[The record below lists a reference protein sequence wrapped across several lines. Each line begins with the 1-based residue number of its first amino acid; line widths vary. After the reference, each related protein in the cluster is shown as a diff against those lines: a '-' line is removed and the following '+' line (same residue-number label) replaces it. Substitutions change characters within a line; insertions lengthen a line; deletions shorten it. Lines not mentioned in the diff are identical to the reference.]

1 MLRQNTKIVHRGM
14 SIQQQAPAV
23 KRKKSKKKSKRLK
36 ARVFKQLP
44 RKLGEQ
50 EEKDEVHLVPVP
62 RRVSVFNFDGKASK
76 GQRLKKHEER
86 KEVLYRL
93 QTKAEAKEKKLVKGG
108 ARGFPLQAPNL
119 HGNKGFRDPGEEAK
133 T

>member
-1 MLRQNTKIVHRGM
+1 MMLLQNMKIPHRGM
-14 SIQQQAPAV
+14 SIQQQAPAL
-23 KRKKSKKKSKRLK
+23 KRKKCKKKSKRLK

-44 RKLGEQ
+44 RKL
-50 EEKDEVHLVPVP
+50 EEPGRKDEAHLVTVP
-62 RRVSVFNFDGKASK
+62 RRVSVFNVDGKENK
-76 GQRLKKHEER
+76 GQQLKKREEQ

-119 HGNKGFRDPGEEAK
+119 HGNKGFALW
-133 T
+133 

>member
-1 MLRQNTKIVHRGM
+1 MKIPHRGM
-14 SIQQQAPAV
+14 SIQQQAPAL
-23 KRKKSKKKSKRLK
+23 KLTKCQKKSKRLK
-36 ARVFKQLP
+36 ARVLKQLP
-44 RKLGEQ
+44 RKLGEHD
-50 EEKDEVHLVPVP
+50 EKDDAILVPVP

-93 QTKAEAKEKKLVKGG
+93 QTKAKEKKLVKGG

-119 HGNKGFRDPGEEAK
+119 HGNKGFGLCGR

>member
-1 MLRQNTKIVHRGM
+1 M
-14 SIQQQAPAV
+14 SIQQQAPAL
-23 KRKKSKKKSKRLK
+23 KRKKSKQLK
-36 ARVFKQLP
+36 ARVLKQLP
-44 RKLGEQ
+44 HKLGEPGR
-50 EEKDEVHLVPVP
+50 KDEAHLVPVL
-62 RRVSVFNFDGKASK
+62 RRVSVFDFDGKASK

-93 QTKAEAKEKKLVKGG
+93 QTKAKEKKLVKGG

-119 HGNKGFRDPGEEAK
+119 HGNKGFALWGR